1 MCLTCKVL
9 LSRLRPNDIIFM
21 SLLKP
26 DIITIF
32 DFDMKKLNATS
43 NPMEAVATT
52 AFESLDDMAWLNG
65 LQVKFI
71 SYESDV
77 IINSLHMNFINIKAT
92 VEPTPY
98 FYSYEEEF
106 PWNIQMN

>member
-1 MCLTCKVL
+1 
-9 LSRLRPNDIIFM
+9 M

-52 AFESLDDMAWLNG
+52 AFESLDDIAWLNG

-71 SYESDV
+71 NYESNV
-77 IINSLHMNFINIKAT
+77 IMKSLHSQTLRRRLSLHHIFTHTKKNFHGTFK
-92 VEPTPY
+92 
-98 FYSYEEEF
+98 
-106 PWNIQMN
+106 